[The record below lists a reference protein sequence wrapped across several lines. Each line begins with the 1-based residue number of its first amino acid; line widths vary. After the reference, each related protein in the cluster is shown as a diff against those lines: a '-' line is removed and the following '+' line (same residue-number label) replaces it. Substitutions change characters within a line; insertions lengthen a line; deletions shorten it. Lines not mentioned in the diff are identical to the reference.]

1 MGKVCEKYDKLMIR
15 RVKKPGKDGKGGYNF
30 WAAPTGWSVEIK
42 NGSLFFTYEIKMRHW
57 RMAVC
62 VDRIGGGTYDLA
74 INILLLT
81 RVLMLNQSASVRYA

>member
-1 MGKVCEKYDKLMIR
+1 MIF
-15 RVKKPGKDGKGGYNF
+15 GT
-30 WAAPTGWSVEIK
+30 APTGWSVEIK
-42 NGSLFFTYEIKMRHW
+42 NGSLFFSYEIKMRHW

-62 VDRIGGGTYDLA
+62 VDRRGGGTYDLA